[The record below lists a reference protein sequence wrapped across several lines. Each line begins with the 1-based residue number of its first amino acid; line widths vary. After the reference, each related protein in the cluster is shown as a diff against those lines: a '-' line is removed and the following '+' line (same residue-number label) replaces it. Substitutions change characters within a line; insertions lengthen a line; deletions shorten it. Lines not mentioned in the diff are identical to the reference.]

1 MWLLKGILLGLG
13 LFFVGSLIYVGNKL
27 RPFEEHKATGI
38 SAITAVTV
46 HNTWFWMAFALALVV
61 GCVIV
66 WFWPHRSVVR

>member
-13 LFFVGSLIYVGNKL
+13 LFFVGSLVYVGNKL

-38 SAITAVTV
+38 SLITGLTI
-46 HNTWFWMAFALALVV
+46 HNPLFWVMLVASLLI

-66 WFWPHRSVVR
+66 HSWPAAAKV